1 MAQKILVVDDEQKVL
16 DVIVPYLEREGFQ
29 MRTALDGRA
38 ALEAARAWE
47 PDLIVLDWMLPEVS
61 GLDVCRELR
70 KDSRVAIIL
79 LTARSDEADRV
90 VGLEIGADD
99 YLVKP
104 FGLRELTARIRAVL
118 RRATA
123 PLEESPVLRRG
134 EIAIDPDRF
143 KVWRDDREIQLTPT
157 EFKILLTLAER
168 PGVIYS
174 RLQLSRAA
182 MGTDYL
188 QYERT
193 VDTHISHLRRKIE
206 DDPAEPQ
213 FVQTVYGVGYRFG
226 EQ

>member
-1 MAQKILVVDDEQKVL
+1 MAQRILVVDDEQKVL
-16 DVIVPYLEREGFQ
+16 DVIQPFLEREGFQ
-29 MRTALDGRA
+29 VRTAVDGKRA
-38 ALEAARAWE
+38 LVLAKEWD
-47 PDLIVLDWMLPEVS
+47 PDLIVLDWMLPEIS

-70 KDSRVAIIL
+70 KDSKVAIIL

-104 FGLRELTARIRAVL
+104 FGLRELTARVRAVL
-118 RRATA
+118 RRVQDTQ
-123 PLEESPVLRRG
+123 EEPQVLRRG
-134 EIAIDPDRF
+134 DVSIDVERF
-143 KVWRDDREIQLTPT
+143 KVWRNDQEIQLTPT

-193 VDTHISHLRRKIE
+193 VDTHISHLRRKME
-206 DDPAEPQ
+206 DDPADPRII
-213 FVQTVYGVGYRFG
+213 QTVYGVGYRFG
-226 EQ
+226 EG